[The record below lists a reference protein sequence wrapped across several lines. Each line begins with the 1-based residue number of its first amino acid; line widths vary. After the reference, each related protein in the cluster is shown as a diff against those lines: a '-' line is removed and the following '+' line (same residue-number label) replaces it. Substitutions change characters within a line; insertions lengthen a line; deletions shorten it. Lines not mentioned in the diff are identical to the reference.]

1 MSRDIEP
8 GVFSMMTMVL
18 LLVGGLALL
27 ILGGELLVR
36 GSVRVAEAMGLSPL
50 LIGLTLVGFGTSMP
64 ELVTS
69 VEAARIG
76 SPGIAVGNV
85 VGSNIANILLILGI
99 SAALTP
105 MVIDTRALARDG
117 MLVLLSGAL
126 LWLAG
131 AIGVIDLLVGTIFI
145 VLLVAYVAFA
155 YGMERTVAI
164 EGGDHG
170 AAFDRALA
178 IQSLDP
184 ALAASAQRKRVAEL
198 ILALVTALAG
208 LALILLGGR
217 FLVDGAVDL
226 ARVAG
231 LSEAVIGLTIVA
243 IGTSAPELATSIVAA
258 VRGRS
263 DLAFGNVL
271 GSNIYNTLG
280 IIGATGLIA
289 PTTIPDQIQRIDLPV
304 MLGASLLLLL
314 VAATGRRIS
323 RSEGLLLLLL
333 YIGYLAAQFVLPTVA
348 S

>member
-1 MSRDIEP
+1 M
-8 GVFSMMTMVL
+8 MMTGL
-18 LLVGGLALL
+18 LLIGGLALL

-76 SPGIAVGNV
+76 APGIAMGNV
-85 VGSNIANILLILGI
+85 VGSNIANILLILGL
-99 SAALTP
+99 SAAVAP

-131 AIGVIDLLVGTIFI
+131 LIGLIDPLVGAIFI
-145 VLLVAYVAFA
+145 VLLIAYIAFA
-155 YGMERTVAI
+155 YGMERTVAR
-164 EGGDHG
+164 EGGEHG

-184 ALAASAQRKRVAEL
+184 GLAASARRRRIAEL
-198 ILALVTALAG
+198 VLALVTALAG

-217 FLVDGAVDL
+217 FLVDGAVAI
-226 ARVAG
+226 ARTAG
-231 LSEAVIGLTIVA
+231 LSQAVIGLTIVA
-243 IGTSAPELATSIVAA
+243 VGTSAPELATSIVAA

-289 PTTIPDQIQRIDLPV
+289 PSAVPVQILQFDLPV
-304 MLGASLLLLL
+304 MLAASLLMLV
-314 VAATGRRIS
+314 VAATGKRIS
-323 RSEGLLLLLL
+323 RGEGLLLLVL
-333 YIGYLAAQFVLPTVA
+333 YTAYIAAQFVLPMVTG
-348 S
+348 